1 MPKRAF
7 TLIELLIVVA
17 IIAIVAAIAVPNFL
31 EAQTRSKIARAK
43 ADMATIATALEAYRV
58 DNNDYPPDWDSG
70 LYGVT
75 GLLGE
80 WKTYASLSTPVAF
93 ISAGPHDP
101 FNTKFMDQ
109 GDYFYEYYAEDAV
122 IKFQDA
128 WYSTWRSRGIHWFV
142 YSFGPNIMNEALA
155 QDQELAVRRSYDPT
169 NGTTSSGDLGRSSA
183 GVVPQP

>member
-43 ADMATIATALEAYRV
+43 ADMATIAT
-58 DNNDYPPDWDSG
+58 DWDSG